1 MMRADLCRPLAETW
15 PPLTLPKTPLCRCRQ
30 TSLLPRM
37 KRILCVVAALALPAL
52 GITVADTVHRAGATR
67 ASQAATSV
75 IPSDGAAAP
84 SGGVT
89 PTRAARAEKIA
100 TLDPMTVEARS

>member
-37 KRILCVVAALALPAL
+37 KRILCVVAALTLPAL
-52 GITVADTVHRAGATR
+52 GITVADTVHRAGETR
-67 ASQAATSV
+67 ASQAANPI
-75 IPSDGAAAP
+75 IPSDGAAVP

-89 PTRAARAEKIA
+89 PARAARSEKIA
-100 TLDPMTVEARS
+100 TLDPTTVEARS

>member
-37 KRILCVVAALALPAL
+37 KRILCVVAALTLPAL
-52 GITVADTVHRAGATR
+52 GITVADTVHRAGETR
-67 ASQAATSV
+67 ESQAANPI

-89 PTRAARAEKIA
+89 PARAARSKKIA
-100 TLDPMTVEARS
+100 TLDPTTVEARS